1 MARIKSNS
9 SKIAFDCIKDKIDR
23 YTLHPGDTVSDLAIS
38 QELGISR
45 TPVREAIQQL
55 IQYNLIEKQ
64 RTKFVVKGILDSDIE
79 EIIECREAIESQ
91 AAKIIIKNGGLTSDE
106 KKALENIEKEIEDS
120 LNRKDYYQNFK
131 SDALFHN
138 SIVQFSKNS
147 RLIEIMKSL
156 TIQGERL
163 RWLSIITPIRYNNA
177 LNEHRDII
185 KYIDNKDE
193 KKLRFCISNHLNLT
207 KINYNKITSNSSLD
221 QIIIAFK
228 QLL

>member
-64 RTKFVVKGILDSDIE
+64 RTKFVVKGITNVDIQE
-79 EIIECREAIESQ
+79 LIDCREAIECQ
-91 AAKIIIKNGGLTSDE
+91 AANLIIDNGGLSE
-106 KKALENIEKEIEDS
+106 KQKKELELIEHNIELTLIS
-120 LNRKDYYQNFK
+120 KDYYANFK
-131 SDALFHN
+131 NDALFHN
-138 SIVQFSKNS
+138 TIVKFSGNS

-177 LNEHRDII
+177 IKEHNEII
-185 KYIDNKDE
+185 E
-193 KKLRFCISNHLNLT
+193 KIESNDKAKVMECISKHLNLT
-207 KINYNKITSNSSLD
+207 KINYSKVASDNSLD